1 MSIVLIFLFGILF
14 LAGILCIKPRAT
26 KDVMWKTVLV
36 WALYGVGNTVL
47 WMGVSFVYINTSVGH
62 AKATSTAIFLFGGIA
77 VVVAVILAR
86 MLGFIGNKK
95 VNDNKSVQA

>member
-1 MSIVLIFLFGILF
+1 MSILLIFLFGILF
-14 LAGILCIKPRAT
+14 LAGILFIKPRVK

-36 WALYGVGNTVL
+36 WALYGVGIAVL
-47 WMGVSFVYINTSVGH
+47 WMGVSFVYINANVGH

-95 VNDNKSVQA
+95 VTDNKSVQA

>member
-1 MSIVLIFLFGILF
+1 MSIFLIFLFGILF
-14 LAGILCIKPRAT
+14 LAGILFINSRAT
-26 KDVMWKTVLV
+26 KEVMWKTVLV
-36 WALYGVGNTVL
+36 WALYGIGNAVL
-47 WMGVSFVYINTSVGH
+47 WMGVSFVYINSSVGH

-86 MLGFIGNKK
+86 MLGFIGIKK